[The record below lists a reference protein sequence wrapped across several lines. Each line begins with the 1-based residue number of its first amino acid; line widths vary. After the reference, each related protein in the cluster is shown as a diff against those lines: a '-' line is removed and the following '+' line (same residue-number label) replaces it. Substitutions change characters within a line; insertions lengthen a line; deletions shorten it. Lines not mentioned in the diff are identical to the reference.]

1 MDNFTPWSSL
11 AGGVLI
17 GLAASLL
24 WLGAGRIA
32 GVSGILQGLVFR
44 ESSERA
50 WRAAFLAGLLLAG
63 LVLGFVLPE
72 QISASPRSL
81 GWIALAGVSVGLGS
95 YFGSGCTSGHGVC
108 GVARVSA
115 RSLVATATFIAT
127 GVLTVAMLRSLG
139 LTS

>member
-32 GVSGILQGLVFR
+32 GVSGILQGFAFR
-44 ESSERA
+44 EPSERA
-50 WRAAFLAGLLLAG
+50 WRGAFLLGLLLAG
-63 LVLGFVLPE
+63 LVLGLVLPE
-72 QISASPRSL
+72 KIGLSPRSL
-81 GWIALAGVSVGLGS
+81 GYVLLAGITVGAGS

-108 GVARVSA
+108 GVGRVSA
-115 RSLVATATFIAT
+115 RSLVATTTFIAT
-127 GVLTVAMLRSLG
+127 GMLTVALLRAFGVAS
-139 LTS
+139 

>member
-32 GVSGILQGLVFR
+32 GVSGIVQGLVFR

-72 QISASPRSL
+72 RIAASPRSL
-81 GWIALAGVSVGLGS
+81 GWIALAGACVGLGS

-127 GVLTVAMLRSLG
+127 GMLTVAMLRSLG